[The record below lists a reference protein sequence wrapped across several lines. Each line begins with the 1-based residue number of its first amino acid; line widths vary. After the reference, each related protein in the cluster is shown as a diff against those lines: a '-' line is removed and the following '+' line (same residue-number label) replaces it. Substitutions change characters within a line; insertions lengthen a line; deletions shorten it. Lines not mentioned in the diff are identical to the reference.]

1 MPSTAQP
8 SAYAVL
14 EQNLGYSFRD
24 AALCETA
31 LTHKSWMNE
40 TEETDRTDNERLEFL
55 GDAVLALVTSD
66 MLMRRFPDQPEGE
79 LSKARAGIVNEAG
92 LAQLAESLSL
102 GQWIFLGRGE
112 EQAGGRQ
119 KRSLLANTFEA
130 LVGAIYLDGGL
141 RAVFQVAERLL
152 SPCIAGLPHAASKDF
167 KSRLQELAQ
176 ARLQL
181 APTYTVLS
189 EQGPDHAKTFEIAIL
204 IGDKE
209 YGRAFGR
216 SKKEAQQNA
225 ARQALAVMDAAG
237 GDGP

>member
-1 MPSTAQP
+1 MSST
-8 SAYAVL
+8 SAYAIL
-14 EQNLGYSFRD
+14 EEKLGYSFHD
-24 AALCETA
+24 PSLCECA

-40 TEETDRTDNERLEFL
+40 TQDSERSDNERLEFL
-55 GDAVLALVTSD
+55 GDAVLALVSSD
-66 MLMRRFPDQPEGE
+66 LLMRRFPDHPEGE
-79 LSKARAGIVNEAG
+79 LSKARAAVVNEAG
-92 LAQLAESLSL
+92 LARVAETLGL
-102 GQWIFLGRGE
+102 GQWIFLGKGE

-130 LVGAIYLDGGL
+130 LAGAIYLDGGF
-141 RAVFQVAERLL
+141 AAAFQVVERLL
-152 SPCIAGLPHAASKDF
+152 APVIADVPVAASKDF

-176 ARLQL
+176 AKLQT

-225 ARQALAVMDAAG
+225 AERALAVMVG
-237 GDGP
+237 E